1 MLTLRYNSYIVFHLI
16 LAPCWWFLWW
26 GGERGGVYGERQ
38 LCGTKTG
45 WHRQRWA
52 AAFCRNLIF
61 VPTYALFK
69 LFWTGAAS
77 VSWIPGSNFGRAV
90 WYLEAQ
96 LKFLFWPRGN
106 LICKI
111 YCLKWL
117 FFSGWLHKM
126 HYWMLTKSFHF
137 NAAREEKLYWLH
149 RQE

>member
-1 MLTLRYNSYIVFHLI
+1 MKIGNCSKEKCFKFCIFDMLKFCKPTNCKPFKRLCNT
-16 LAPCWWFLWW
+16 
-26 GGERGGVYGERQ
+26 GQRQ
-38 LCGTKTG
+38 AGLG
-45 WHRQRWA
+45 R

-69 LFWTGAAS
+69 LFWTAAAS

-137 NAAREEKLYWLH
+137 NAAGEEKLYWLH